1 MWRNGSTKTGGH
13 SRVPTPTLSGTAC
26 RSRSS
31 GTTDSALRRFPKR
44 RERDFLLDIPADLP
58 SHLNTRVVVPLLP
71 RDGELLSAGGLNS
84 VVEIEDGGWVMAIQ
98 FMAPVAR
105 LDAVRAEITTALD
118 MVF

>member
-1 MWRNGSTKTGGH
+1 M
-13 SRVPTPTLSGTAC
+13 
-26 RSRSS
+26 
-31 GTTDSALRRFPKR
+31 
-44 RERDFLLDIPADLP
+44 LDIPADLP
-58 SHLNTRVVVPLLP
+58 SHLNTRVVVSLLP

-118 MVF
+118 MVFQGF